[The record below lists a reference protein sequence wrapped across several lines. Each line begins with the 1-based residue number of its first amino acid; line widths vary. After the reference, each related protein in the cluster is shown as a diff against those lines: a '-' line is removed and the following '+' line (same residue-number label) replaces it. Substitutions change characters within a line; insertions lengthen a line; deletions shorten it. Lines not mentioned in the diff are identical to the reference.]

1 MIEVEGLSKRFGK
14 TQAVAGLSFRVE
26 PGTITGFLGPN
37 GAGKSTTLRSVLGL
51 VHPDAGSATVLGVP
65 YRRLDRPLS
74 RVGAVLEASEVH
86 PGRSGRNHLRVQA
99 AAAGLPASRVDEVL
113 ALVELSAAAKR
124 RVKGYSLGMR
134 QRLGLATALLGDPEV
149 LVLDE
154 PANGLDPAGIRW
166 LRDLL
171 RSLAAEGRTV
181 LVSSHVLSEVAQTVD
196 RVVIIHRGRL
206 IQQAAIADVLAGAQG
221 ATRVRHPGRAAVAR
235 AADGAGRHRLRQ
247 RGRRAARERA
257 PRARRRAHGRERDR
271 PARARRRARDARGG
285 LPRTDGWGDDRMTAV
300 VRSELLK
307 IRTTRGWWAY
317 LVVLVALV
325 GIGAAAEVGSRSL
338 DERSG
343 LDFQYALVDLIG
355 ISSLLAIIL
364 GITIVTTEFRHGT
377 ITPTLLATPGRERV
391 LAGKA
396 IAGVL
401 IAILFAAMAIIVVL
415 VVASIYTSIDGGQLE
430 LADGEVVKRAAT
442 NVLGVVLWLLMGLA
456 IGSVV
461 HSQVAALVG
470 TLVWLFLVE
479 TLLVGLFSLL
489 DIDAVQE
496 YLPFRALDGAD
507 GTGGDNLLS
516 YGPALAVTLGWIAVL
531 GAAGAVRTSRR
542 DIT

>member
-1 MIEVEGLSKRFGK
+1 
-14 TQAVAGLSFRVE
+14 
-26 PGTITGFLGPN
+26 
-37 GAGKSTTLRSVLGL
+37 
-51 VHPDAGSATVLGVP
+51 
-65 YRRLDRPLS
+65 
-74 RVGAVLEASEVH
+74 
-86 PGRSGRNHLRVQA
+86 
-99 AAAGLPASRVDEVL
+99 
-113 ALVELSAAAKR
+113 
-124 RVKGYSLGMR
+124 
-134 QRLGLATALLGDPEV
+134 
-149 LVLDE
+149 
-154 PANGLDPAGIRW
+154 
-166 LRDLL
+166 
-171 RSLAAEGRTV
+171 
-181 LVSSHVLSEVAQTVD
+181 
-196 RVVIIHRGRL
+196 
-206 IQQAAIADVLAGAQG
+206 
-221 ATRVRHPGRAAVAR
+221 
-235 AADGAGRHRLRQ
+235 
-247 RGRRAARERA
+247 
-257 PRARRRAHGRERDR
+257 
-271 PARARRRARDARGG
+271 
-285 LPRTDGWGDDRMTAV
+285 MTAV

-496 YLPFRALDGAD
+496 YLPFHALDGAD

-516 YGPALAVTLGWIAVL
+516 YGPALAVTFGWIAVL

>member
-1 MIEVEGLSKRFGK
+1 
-14 TQAVAGLSFRVE
+14 
-26 PGTITGFLGPN
+26 
-37 GAGKSTTLRSVLGL
+37 
-51 VHPDAGSATVLGVP
+51 
-65 YRRLDRPLS
+65 
-74 RVGAVLEASEVH
+74 
-86 PGRSGRNHLRVQA
+86 
-99 AAAGLPASRVDEVL
+99 
-113 ALVELSAAAKR
+113 
-124 RVKGYSLGMR
+124 
-134 QRLGLATALLGDPEV
+134 
-149 LVLDE
+149 
-154 PANGLDPAGIRW
+154 
-166 LRDLL
+166 
-171 RSLAAEGRTV
+171 
-181 LVSSHVLSEVAQTVD
+181 
-196 RVVIIHRGRL
+196 
-206 IQQAAIADVLAGAQG
+206 
-221 ATRVRHPGRAAVAR
+221 
-235 AADGAGRHRLRQ
+235 
-247 RGRRAARERA
+247 
-257 PRARRRAHGRERDR
+257 
-271 PARARRRARDARGG
+271 
-285 LPRTDGWGDDRMTAV
+285 MTAV

-377 ITPTLLATPGRERV
+377 ITPTLLANPGRERV

-401 IAILFAAMAIIVVL
+401 VAILFAALAILVVL

-430 LADGEVVKRAAT
+430 LADGDVVERAAT
-442 NVLGVVLWLLMGLA
+442 NVLGVVLWLLMGVA

-496 YLPFRALDGAD
+496 YLPFHALDGAD

-531 GAAGAVRTSRR
+531 GAAGVVRTSRR

>member
-1 MIEVEGLSKRFGK
+1 MI
-14 TQAVAGLSFRVE
+14 
-26 PGTITGFLGPN
+26 
-37 GAGKSTTLRSVLGL
+37 
-51 VHPDAGSATVLGVP
+51 
-65 YRRLDRPLS
+65 
-74 RVGAVLEASEVH
+74 
-86 PGRSGRNHLRVQA
+86 
-99 AAAGLPASRVDEVL
+99 
-113 ALVELSAAAKR
+113 
-124 RVKGYSLGMR
+124 
-134 QRLGLATALLGDPEV
+134 
-149 LVLDE
+149 
-154 PANGLDPAGIRW
+154 
-166 LRDLL
+166 
-171 RSLAAEGRTV
+171 
-181 LVSSHVLSEVAQTVD
+181 
-196 RVVIIHRGRL
+196 
-206 IQQAAIADVLAGAQG
+206 
-221 ATRVRHPGRAAVAR
+221 
-235 AADGAGRHRLRQ
+235 
-247 RGRRAARERA
+247 
-257 PRARRRAHGRERDR
+257 
-271 PARARRRARDARGG
+271 
-285 LPRTDGWGDDRMTAV
+285 AV

-307 IRTTRGWWAY
+307 IRTTRGWFAY
-317 LVVLVALV
+317 LVVLVVLV

-343 LDFQYALVDLIG
+343 LDFQFALVDLIG

-496 YLPFRALDGAD
+496 YLPFHARDGAD

-516 YGPALAVTLGWIAVL
+516 YGPALAVTIGWIAVL